1 MGILWGH
8 PAGVATADK
17 GGSRHER
24 RGGAAEMYFEVLKKR
39 VSEFKNSEEGRHV
52 MCKAMEKLGARR
64 ERETMLKMAKRLLA
78 NGKLML
84 KEIAECTG
92 LSLAQVKKLQAPMA

>member
-1 MGILWGH
+1 
-8 PAGVATADK
+8 
-17 GGSRHER
+17 
-24 RGGAAEMYFEVLKKR
+24 
-39 VSEFKNSEEGRHV
+39 
-52 MCKAMEKLGARR
+52 MCKAMEELGARR

-92 LSLAQVKKLQAPMA
+92 LSLVQVKELKASMA